1 MSAEK
6 LSEAAQTLAVPVVHA
21 RLAFVEI
28 LTLVEASFLPHE
40 SIRIFSKLLAN
51 RRMSLQVLLQRGM
64 LLDKLLVFDQRRIFV
79 KLFRDFRMAVQKPI
93 RTREFPT
100 SRVVVADAGSFIAI
114 TVPYASPL
122 VTVAIPD
129 TSSLVAVADSPITLF
144 LAAVEP
150 FFAVHESVRILAEL
164 FANFWMSLQE

>member
-21 RLAFVEI
+21 RLTLVEI
-28 LTLVEASFLPHE
+28 LALVEASFLPHE
-40 SIRIFSKLLAN
+40 GIRIFSKLLAN
-51 RRMSLQVLLQRGM
+51 RRMSLQVLLQRRM

-100 SRVVVADAGSFIAI
+100 GRV
-114 TVPYASPL
+114 P
-122 VTVAIPD
+122 IPN
-129 TSSLVAVADSPITLF
+129 TAPLVAVAVPNTASLIAVAIPNTASLIAVAIPNTASLIAITDPPIPL
-144 LAAVEP
+144 
-150 FFAVHESVRILAEL
+150 IL
-164 FANFWMSLQE
+164 S